1 MQKVKFNKAIIVI
14 ILLSLLL
21 CVSIG
26 ITFSYFYDKK
36 EDSLTFEVARLND
49 TAMTSATINS
59 ADLVCGKTFTKDVT
73 LTNKANFNYYIRV
86 WAECSTQ
93 VYEEQSD
100 NTYVKTTKTDLVN
113 VTGVTVGGTSLSKNT
128 TNNKYVYS
136 TVVETTT
143 SSLTFNFTFK
153 VSDSFTEEVNYRVE
167 NGNWVLDDSLTTTI
181 TFKAE
186 IIQSEAGL
194 ESWS

>member
-1 MQKVKFNKAIIVI
+1 MQKTKFNKNIFVI
-14 ILLSLLL
+14 ILLTLALVCSA
-21 CVSIG
+21 VG
-26 ITFSYFYDKK
+26 ITFSYFHDKK
-36 EDSLTFEVARLND
+36 SDALTFTVARLND
-49 TAMTSATINS
+49 TNIVSDKINS
-59 ADLVCGKTFTKDVT
+59 SDLVCEKTFTKNVT

-93 VYEEQSD
+93 VYEKQSD

-113 VTGVTVGGTSLSKNT
+113 VTGVTVGETALT
-128 TNNKYVYS
+128 LTNNKYVYS

-143 SSLTFNFTFK
+143 SSLTFKFAFK
-153 VSDSFTEEVNYRVE
+153 VSKNFTEEVNYRVVD
-167 NGNWVLDDSLTTTI
+167 GNWVLDDSLTTTI

>member
-1 MQKVKFNKAIIVI
+1 MQKVKISKYVIVT

-59 ADLVCGKTFTKDVT
+59 ADLVCGKSFTKDVT

-93 VYEEQSD
+93 VYEKQSD
-100 NTYVKTTKTDLVN
+100 NTYSKTTKTDLVN
-113 VTGVTVGGTSLSKNT
+113 VTDVTIGGTSLSKNAT
-128 TNNKYVYS
+128 NKYVYS
-136 TVVETTT
+136 TAVGTTT
-143 SSLTFNFTFK
+143 SSLTFKFTFK
-153 VSDSFTEEVNYRVE
+153 VSDSFTEEVNYRVVD
-167 NGNWVLDDSLTTTI
+167 GNWVLDNTLKTTI

-186 IIQSEAGL
+186 IIQSEAGI
-194 ESWS
+194 ESWN